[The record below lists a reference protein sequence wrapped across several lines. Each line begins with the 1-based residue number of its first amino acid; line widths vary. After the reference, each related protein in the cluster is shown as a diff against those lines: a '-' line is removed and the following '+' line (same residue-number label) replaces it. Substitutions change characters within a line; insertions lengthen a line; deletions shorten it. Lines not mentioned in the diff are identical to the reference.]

1 MSMRSRCSLVLL
13 LSTAMFAASI
23 QQAARAGVITTQ
35 QYLSAVDR
43 QQTIDRLQTA
53 IARDDVRNELERL
66 GVDPAAASERV
77 AALTDDELQVLA
89 KDLDGQPAGG
99 EILAVLGI
107 VFIVLLVLELTGVI
121 DIFKRI

>member
-99 EILAVLGI
+99 EILAGLGI

>member
-1 MSMRSRCSLVLL
+1 MRSRCSLVLL
-13 LSTAMFAASI
+13 LSTTLFAASI

-53 IARDDVRNELERL
+53 IARDDVRKELERL